1 MRKEVTSM
9 PEPAESGREKE
20 SAASR
25 REPSRLGSA
34 DETEQLVMTVS
45 TATGDIV
52 KIERLDKAGKRE
64 ELSDAQCAEL
74 AGDDEVE
81 EIEAGLEEAFEA
93 GVAATLGE
101 DDEGADDEEAIERLL
116 IGRLIERRPG
126 LRGLRRRFLHRLL
139 LRRLLRRRI
148 VQRRVAEGERTPR
161 TSTGRR

>member
-1 MRKEVTSM
+1 MT
-9 PEPAESGREKE
+9 EPVESGRDKE

-25 REPSRLGSA
+25 REPSRLASA
-34 DETEQLVMTVS
+34 DETEQLVLTVS
-45 TATGDIV
+45 TATGHII

-81 EIEAGLEEAFEA
+81 EIEAGLEEAFET

-101 DDEGADDEEAIERLL
+101 DDEDADDGESIERLL
-116 IGRLIERRPG
+116 IGRLVERRPG

-148 VQRRVAEGERTPR
+148 LQRRFAEEERTR